1 VSGKDNLRLVP
12 QQPGALER
20 AEPGKQRI
28 LCSMVADTLALA
40 KQGQPAKPVFTVLR
54 SKDLIGEVY
63 EAVIKS
69 ELESRYELRFISFE
83 TEAEMLQLAREQP
96 FDLTILYLGN
106 VSWAGTGMS
115 GWGPVDRAVVGLGRL
130 RAQHGKPIIA
140 MQGLDL
146 TKRFEG
152 TGVTFLMAPVNM
164 QEFRRALEACL
175 SHSRNPTERRGVMSL
190 SRRTRPPRI
199 VMLDD
204 LSQMLELIKGVL
216 QHSFKDATILTF
228 TNTELAYQELM
239 REDPDLFTIDICHIG
254 MPVDEVLARLTE
266 RRVKYPVFVISA
278 MADRFGEEVRL
289 SCGPE
294 LNVSFWQKPFRVEPF
309 VQAVS
314 AALQLSPTEFP

>member
-1 VSGKDNLRLVP
+1 
-12 QQPGALER
+12 
-20 AEPGKQRI
+20 
-28 LCSMVADTLALA
+28 MVADTLALA

-96 FDLTILYLGN
+96 FDLTILYLGNVSWAGTGMSGSAGRDTLNAENLGN